1 MASLITADRLAAAVN
16 QPGLLHGLLRVL
28 DPQTLSRLWR
38 QHVDRLLIVA
48 RAVGEGVGASAED
61 AVQEA
66 FLQLARQPQ
75 TPDDPLAW
83 LVRVTRNQLLQ
94 WHRSGSRRTA
104 RERSIARDP
113 QAAAW
118 LESGTPGLD
127 DSLDAALVT
136 AELQQLPEQVREVI
150 VMHLWG
156 ELTFQQI
163 ADITGGSRSSI
174 HRLYQQGLTRLRCRF
189 ESFVEPDSPGNLP

>member
-1 MASLITADRLAAAVN
+1 MPERLVS
-16 QPGLLHGLLRVL
+16 VL

-38 QHVDRLLIVA
+38 QHVDRLLLVA
-48 RAVGEGVGASAED
+48 RAVGEPAED

-66 FLQLARQPQ
+66 FLQLARQPAL
-75 TPDDPLAW
+75 PDDPMAW

-94 WHRSGSRRTA
+94 WHRSGTRRTA
-104 RERSIARDP
+104 RERSLARGEQITP
-113 QAAAW
+113 W
-118 LESGTPGLD
+118 LKSDRSDLD

-136 AELQQLPEQVREVI
+136 ARLQELPETIREVI

-163 ADITGGSRSSI
+163 ADVTGGSRSSI
-174 HRLYQQGLTRLRCRF
+174 HRLYQHGLTQLRCRF
-189 ESFVEPDSPGNLP
+189 ESLTESDSPGIFHEH